1 MVIQRKLQL
10 STRHW
15 TTRKAMFFK
24 NRGDGQLLSVKA
36 VKVRS
41 WGEDFDVRSFLSAL
55 NQPRRLDLN
64 P

>member
-1 MVIQRKLQL
+1 MVIQGKLRP

-24 NRGDGQLLSVKA
+24 KKGDGQLLAVKA
-36 VKVRS
+36 LKVRS
-41 WGEDFDVRSFLSAL
+41 WGEDFDVRSFLSVL
-55 NQPRRLDLN
+55 NQPRRRDPN

>member
-1 MVIQRKLQL
+1 MAIQGKPQP

-24 NRGDGQLLSVKA
+24 IRGDGQLLAVKA
-36 VKVRS
+36 VRVRS
-41 WGEDFDVRSFLSAL
+41 WGRGFDVRSFLSAL

>member
-1 MVIQRKLQL
+1 MVIQGKLQP
-10 STRHW
+10 STRQW

-24 NRGDGQLLSVKA
+24 NRGDSQLLAVKA

-41 WGEDFDVRSFLSAL
+41 WGEDFVVRYFLSVL